1 MRARA
6 PSSAEPSSSAGIVDA
21 VRFFGSRRVAGRAGR
36 PSGQHDGADGSGT
49 PQGDLDD
56 QELRDRIETLLLR
69 VTGNPRTAPGQP
81 RHDPRVV
88 PAPLSRDRVAAWLER
103 SGFAY
108 FTDSDGDLGGLWHG
122 RLFYFLVLGDRDEV
136 LQVRGQWHR
145 EATIERLEELL
156 EACNEWNAEHIWPKT
171 YTRVRDDGSVVVCA
185 DTTVDVEHGVTDDQ
199 LDQLLQ
205 CGLSTGS
212 MFFDH
217 LEDEYPDPL
226 RAAP

>member
-1 MRARA
+1 MQ
-6 PSSAEPSSSAGIVDA
+6 
-21 VRFFGSRRVAGRAGR
+21 GRQR
-36 PSGQHDGADGSGT
+36 PATPDGSDDDR
-49 PQGDLDD
+49 DLDE
-56 QELRDRIETLLLR
+56 QELRDRIEGLLLR
-69 VTGNPRTAPGQP
+69 VAGGARLPQSQVDATL
-81 RHDPRVV
+81 V
-88 PAPLSRDRVAAWLER
+88 PTSLSRDRIAAWLER

-122 RLFYFLVLGDRDEV
+122 RLFYFLVLGEHDEV

-156 EACNEWNAEHIWPKT
+156 EACNAWNADHIWPKT

-185 DTTVDVEHGVTDDQ
+185 DITVDVEHGVTDDQ

-212 MFFDH
+212 MFFDT
-217 LEDEYPDPL
+217 LDADYPDPL
-226 RAAP
+226 REAP